1 MNWSESENE
10 IVRGT
15 ELKNEKKWVEWKAR
29 AKEKSKIK
37 GRNKSTSKNLPSV
50 AELSHSQNPQ
60 NDECEAK
67 IDKEDMLGTR
77 QKTINDL
84 REDINIKAYKSV
96 IPPSKSVIKMMNK
109 IYRKLEES
117 V

>member
-1 MNWSESENE
+1 M
-10 IVRGT
+10 
-15 ELKNEKKWVEWKAR
+15 
-29 AKEKSKIK
+29 
-37 GRNKSTSKNLPSV
+37 

-96 IPPSKSVIKMMNK
+96 IPPFKSVIKMMNK